1 MASVSRDQLEELLSQ
16 LDEATRERWSELLE
30 RVDAELAE
38 KGPMA
43 LREHLDAALGH
54 LLAIGWALHRCYS
67 SDESRAVMGPLG
79 DAATTVEE
87 LRASLDQISKKPE
100 WSH

>member
-1 MASVSRDQLEELLSQ
+1 MSRDQLEELLSQ
-16 LDEATRERWSELLE
+16 LDDDTRERWAELLE

-67 SDESRAVMGPLG
+67 ADDSSSIMGPLG

-87 LRASLDQISKKPE
+87 LRASLDKISKKPE
-100 WSH
+100 WSQ

>member
-1 MASVSRDQLEELLSQ
+1 VSRDQLEELLAQ
-16 LDEATRERWSELLE
+16 LDEATRTRWKELLE

-67 SDESRAVMGPLG
+67 SDDASQVMHALG

-87 LRASLDQISKKPE
+87 LRSGLDLISKKPE

>member
-1 MASVSRDQLEELLSQ
+1 MISVSRDQLEELLAQ
-16 LDEATRERWSELLE
+16 LDEATRDRWKELLE

-67 SDESRAVMGPLG
+67 TDESASIMGPLG

-87 LRASLDQISKKPE
+87 LRASLDQIAKKPE

>member
-1 MASVSRDQLEELLSQ
+1 MILVSRDQLDELLAQ
-16 LDEATRERWSELLE
+16 LDEATRDRWKELLE

-67 SDESRAVMGPLG
+67 SDEAAPIMGPLG

-87 LRASLDQISKKPE
+87 LRASLDQIAKKPE

>member
-1 MASVSRDQLEELLSQ
+1 MSRDQLEELLAQ
-16 LDEATRERWSELLE
+16 LDDDTRERWSELLK
-30 RVDAELAE
+30 RVDAELSE

-54 LLAIGWALHRCYS
+54 LLAIGWALHRCYAN
-67 SDESRAVMGPLG
+67 DESAAIMGPLG

-87 LRASLDQISKKPE
+87 LRASLDKISKKPE